1 MRNKGELFHTPEC
14 PCQILVRDKKT
25 LTQFG
30 ELMEK
35 RLVK

>member
-1 MRNKGELFHTPEC
+1 MRNKSELFNTAERPW
-14 PCQILVRDKKT
+14 QILVQDKKT